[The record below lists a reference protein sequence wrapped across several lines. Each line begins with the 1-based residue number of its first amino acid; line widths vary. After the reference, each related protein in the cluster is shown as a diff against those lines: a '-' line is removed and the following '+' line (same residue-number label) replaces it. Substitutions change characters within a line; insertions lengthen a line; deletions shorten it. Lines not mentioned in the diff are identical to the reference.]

1 MLKADEPHTF
11 GFPSVSPDITLA
23 AGGVGAST
31 SRNWRDRDGFGEV
44 KPSKKQ
50 GPKPATAGTIPP
62 IVTQCSDYA
71 RLFMAARP
79 FMLFCVG
86 ILIFGTE
93 FCVGIF
99 DRDGVTFSPI
109 YDMFEATDVF
119 VRVARSLAC
128 ELFIGDLGFDPT
140 VRVLTDE
147 ETKELTGQTKYPSA
161 VVSSGGDEPREWCT
175 IGSPIWTSLS
185 FLGRATNVWRVKE
198 YVIGDNK
205 LPCLRGNMMI
215 MKTAWR
221 SSARTSESDI
231 YLSIEQPNPRGL
243 AEFECGGNVRFP
255 GLAGFPITVRNLRG
269 DIHHTLRDDLDQP
282 TPVLHRLILRTV
294 GRPLWDYSSDR
305 DLLTGFRDAL
315 EGQCLLIAIDRHLS
329 PPFSA
334 QDPL

>member
-1 MLKADEPHTF
+1 MLKADESHTF
-11 GFPSVSPDITLA
+11 GSPSVSPDITLA

-31 SRNWRDRDGFGEV
+31 SRNWSDHDGFGEV

-50 GPKPATAGTIPP
+50 GPKPATAGTIPS

-71 RLFMAARP
+71 RLFMSARL

-86 ILIFGTE
+86 VLIFGTE

-99 DRDGVTFSPI
+99 DRVTFSPI

-119 VRVARSLAC
+119 VRVPRSLAC

-147 ETKELTGQTKYPSA
+147 ETEELTGQTKYPSA
-161 VVSSGGDEPREWCT
+161 VASSGNDQPREWFT

-185 FLGRATNVWRVKE
+185 FLGRATNVWLKE

-205 LPCLRGNMMI
+205 LPSLRGNMMI

-221 SSARTSESDI
+221 SSDRTSESDI
-231 YLSIEQPNPRGL
+231 YLSIEQPNPRGP
-243 AEFECGGNVRFP
+243 AEFECGGDVRFP

-269 DIHHTLRDDLDQP
+269 GIYHTLRDDLDQS
-282 TPVLHRLILRTV
+282 TPVLHRLIFCTV
-294 GRPLWDYSSDR
+294 GWSPIVGLFSGPRSTHQLPRRP
-305 DLLTGFRDAL
+305 
-315 EGQCLLIAIDRHLS
+315 
-329 PPFSA
+329 
-334 QDPL
+334 

>member
-23 AGGVGAST
+23 AGVGAST

-62 IVTQCSDYA
+62 IVTQCSEYA
-71 RLFMAARP
+71 RLLMSARP

-109 YDMFEATDVF
+109 YDMFESIDIF

-128 ELFIGDLGFDPT
+128 ELSIWDLGFDPT

-147 ETKELTGQTKYPSA
+147 ETKRLAGQTKYPSA
-161 VVSSGGDEPREWCT
+161 VVSSGGGEPREWCT
-175 IGSPIWTSLS
+175 IGFPIWTSLS
-185 FLGRATNVWRVKE
+185 LLGRASNVWRVKE
-198 YVIGDNK
+198 YVLGDNK

-231 YLSIEQPNPRGL
+231 YLSIGKPNPRGM
-243 AEFECGGNVRFP
+243 AEFECGGDVMFP
-255 GLAGFPITVRNLRG
+255 GLAGFPITVRNLRN
-269 DIHHTLRDDLDQP
+269 IHHARTNDLDEP

-294 GRPLWDYSSDR
+294 GRPLWDYTSDR

-315 EGQCLLIAIDRHLS
+315 KGVCSFFASYHHLS
-329 PPFSA
+329 LPSSA
-334 QDPL
+334 QGPL